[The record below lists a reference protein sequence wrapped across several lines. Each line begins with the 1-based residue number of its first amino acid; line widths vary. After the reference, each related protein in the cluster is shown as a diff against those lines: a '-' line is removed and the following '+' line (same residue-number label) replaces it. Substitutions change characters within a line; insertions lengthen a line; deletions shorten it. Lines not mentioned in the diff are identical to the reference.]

1 MQARAGWG
9 QHCEVLNGDNNSCH
23 LLYHVSQENMLPSIL
38 TNGPSS
44 SVGAG
49 VADEGGW
56 DPVGRPLL
64 GKIQPADLFLL

>member
-1 MQARAGWG
+1 MQARAEWG

-44 SVGAG
+44 SVGAS
-49 VADEGGW
+49 VADVGWGGPCGSSVIG
-56 DPVGRPLL
+56 DNTTRRE
-64 GKIQPADLFLL
+64 